1 MFLIIDKDIFL
12 YIIRNIMTKIIEKTT
27 GNAAA
32 QLTRIG
38 GQIKQRRTTFKIT
51 ATAASEAAGISR
63 VTLHRIEKGEPS
75 VSMGAYCSVLS
86 ALDLILSAVGKGHL
100 VTQSRV
106 DRIGWIPASIPLAD
120 YPQLKELGWHI
131 QGLGHLSPMEAHS
144 IYERNRRFLEHDK
157 LTDSECQLIDA
168 LRVAFEGVVS

>member
-1 MFLIIDKDIFL
+1 MKNIIK
-12 YIIRNIMTKIIEKTT
+12 KTT
-27 GNAAA
+27 GNTAA

-51 ATAASEAAGISR
+51 ATAVSEAAGISR

-86 ALDLILSAVGKGHL
+86 ALDLILSAVGKENL
-100 VTQSRV
+100 VIQSKV
-106 DRIGWIPASIPLAD
+106 DRTGWIPANIPLAD

-144 IYERNRRFLEHDK
+144 IYERNKRFLENDK
-157 LTDSECQLIDA
+157 LTDSERELIDA
-168 LRVAFEGVVS
+168 LRVAFEEGVS